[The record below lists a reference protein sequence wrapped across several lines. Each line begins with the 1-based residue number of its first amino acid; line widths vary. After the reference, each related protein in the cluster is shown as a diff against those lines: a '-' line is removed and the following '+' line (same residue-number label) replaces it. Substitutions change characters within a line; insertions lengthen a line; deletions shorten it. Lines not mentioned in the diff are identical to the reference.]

1 MENNNIG
8 KKVYLDSR
16 FYYCLVIVAFLF
28 FALFYAFSHKNL
40 TLSDTTSKQYDYE
53 WYYADGS
60 KVDFNNMKSDMTYSI
75 SHAVEKNTANN
86 RSLCFYSKNVYFTVF
101 VDDKAIYSFHP
112 VPSRLLGKSYGI
124 FPHSVSLP
132 NLYEKSTL
140 SISVENIYPETTGYI
155 KGFTLGNGSFFT
167 IHELQKTVPEF
178 ILCSIIFALGIV
190 AFVIGVAGKYFGD
203 KRYEIISMG
212 AFAMVASVWIAC
224 ETPFLGLLF
233 SAPVAIHFVDYT
245 MLALLPLPTILF
257 AAFVTENRDSKV
269 SMIIAFLS
277 AGNLLVQILLT
288 SFKIK
293 DYHQMLFISHI
304 ILGITVVIVLAL
316 FIISLVK
323 KKLKK
328 EIALILTGTFSIALL
343 MGTFE
348 MIRYRMSPENYS
360 GAASFRYVLF
370 AFILFCCIYE
380 FISISELSRKGQYA
394 EIMEKIAYTDAL
406 TGLYNREAYNRYVD
420 GEIQKEDSWTL
431 VMLDMN
437 NLKEVNDTFGHEVG
451 DEYIK
456 KLAEAINTAFEK
468 NGNCY
473 RMGGDEFLVISSLN
487 SVDISFLESLD
498 RLYSELD
505 KFNSSSKRSIPLS
518 VAVGYADY
526 CVANGSIKEALREAD
541 VKMYERKKKMKNN
554 E

>member
-1 MENNNIG
+1 MENNNTG

-28 FALFYAFSHKNL
+28 FALFYAFSHQNI
-40 TLSDTTSKQYDYE
+40 TLSDTTSRQYDFE
-53 WYYADGS
+53 WYYEDGS
-60 KVDFNNMKSDMTYSI
+60 KVDFNNLKPDVTYTI
-75 SHAVEKNTANN
+75 SHVVDKNSTNN
-86 RSLCFYSKNVYFTVF
+86 RSLCFYSKNVYFAVF
-101 VDDKAIYSFHP
+101 LDDKAIYSFHP

-124 FPHSVSLP
+124 YPHSVSLP
-132 NLYEKSTL
+132 NLYENSTL
-140 SISVENIYPETTGYI
+140 SISIENLYPDTVGYV
-155 KGFTLGNGSFFT
+155 KDFTLGNGSFFT

-178 ILCSIIFALGIV
+178 IICSIIFALGIV
-190 AFVIGVAGKYFGD
+190 AFVIGAAGKYFGD

-277 AGNLLVQILLT
+277 AGNLLIQILLT
-288 SFKIK
+288 SFRVK
-293 DYHQMLFISHI
+293 DYHEMLFISHI
-304 ILGITVVIVLAL
+304 ILGITVIIVLIL
-316 FIISLVK
+316 FLISLIK

-328 EIALILTGTFSIALL
+328 EVSWILTGTFSIALL
-343 MGTFE
+343 MGTVE
-348 MIRYRMSPENYS
+348 MIRYRISPENYS

-394 EIMEKIAYTDAL
+394 EIMEKIAYSDGL

-420 GEIQKEDSWTL
+420 GEIQKGESWTL

-437 NLKEVNDTFGHEVG
+437 NLKEVNDTLGHEVG

-456 KLAEAINTAFEK
+456 TLAEAIKTAFEK
-468 NGNCY
+468 NGNCF

-487 SVDISFLESLD
+487 SVDIAFLESLD
-498 RLYSELD
+498 KLYSELE
-505 KFNSSSKRSIPLS
+505 KYNSASKRSIPLS

-526 CVANGSIKEALREAD
+526 CVSNGSIKEALREAD
-541 VKMYERKKKMKNN
+541 IKMYERKKKMKNK